1 MTVFGI
7 TGLQFNTSN
16 ISVAHGFVMYVP
28 ETVSQK
34 GASMVDVKGNVG
46 GHLLQGRNLLSRE
59 VFGYDCLCLGSD
71 VQVSNGTNRDRDKGV
86 DAPEAEISFSKYFGH
101 HSPLLEGHVIGVAQN
116 WVWYVG
122 WVGDVPNC
130 PADEKV

>member
-1 MTVFGI
+1 MDF
-7 TGLQFNTSN
+7 
-16 ISVAHGFVMYVP
+16 YVP

-71 VQVSNGTNRDRDKGV
+71 VQVSNGTNRDRDKRV
-86 DAPEAEISFSKYFGH
+86 DAPEAKISLFLVTTYLS
-101 HSPLLEGHVIGVAQN
+101 L
-116 WVWYVG
+116 
-122 WVGDVPNC
+122 
-130 PADEKV
+130 KVMS